1 MKVIKKRQTG
11 FSAVIAIVL
20 IVVFALLGSYMLTLT
35 NVSAVNTAQSGQSMQ
50 AWFAART
57 GLEWAVYDAVQN
69 GAAGLN
75 CNGAGPS
82 FPLSGGSTGGF
93 TIQLSCISTAVS
105 EGGSAYNVF
114 NLTSTA
120 SKNAIGTVTYT
131 SRTITASITDAP

>member
-1 MKVIKKRQTG
+1 MMIHKRQSG

-35 NVSAVNTAQSGQSMQ
+35 NVSTLNTAQSGQSMQ

-57 GLEWAVYDAVQN
+57 GLEWAVYDAIQN

-75 CNGAGPS
+75 CNSSGPS
-82 FPLSGGSTGGF
+82 FTLSGGNTSGFNVQLNCTSTP
-93 TIQLSCISTAVS
+93 VS
-105 EGGSAYNVF
+105 EGGSSYNVF

-120 SKNAIGTVTYT
+120 SKNTVGTVTYV